1 MEGSMPHLFFHC
13 TGPGELLVDHHGTS
27 VSNQSEARERAVLL
41 AAEAILVNG
50 RPPRFPSNEGK
61 DLLET
66 VRIVRTKVR

>member
-1 MEGSMPHLFFHC
+1 MSRR
-13 TGPGELLVDHHGTS
+13 TIYLLT
-27 VSNQSEARERAVLL
+27 VLL